1 MNFSREF
8 KNTAPRLLLLLSGI
22 VTSGL
27 GVIDNVENFSLL
39 HSNLIMSAMI
49 MLPSWIAFF
58 GWDRWPR
65 VVYPRSFTLFVVIG
79 LTLWL
84 TLYALD
90 TNSFTTK
97 SRDTLTYILGVI
109 IILALAIWYIVK
121 AVQVYDLMSHGSV
134 STIKRFTDKDEG
146 PLTSESSE
154 NTENNK

>member
-27 GVIDNVENFSLL
+27 DVINTVENFSRL

-49 MLPSWIAFF
+49 MSAMINLPSWIAFF
-58 GWDRWPR
+58 GWNRWPR

-146 PLTSESSE
+146 IQ
-154 NTENNK
+154 NI